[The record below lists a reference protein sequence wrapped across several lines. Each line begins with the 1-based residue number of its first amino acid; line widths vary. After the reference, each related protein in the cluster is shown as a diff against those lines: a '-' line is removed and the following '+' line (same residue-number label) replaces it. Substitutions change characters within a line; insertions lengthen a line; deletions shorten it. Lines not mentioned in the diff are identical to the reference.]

1 MLICVV
7 CVFILTVGGGYECM
21 YVLDECMYTY
31 IPAMYVLESI
41 RVYECMYE
49 CMYVLDSNT
58 YISNGSSLLN
68 VFPLSDQYS
77 HELLFEDLKDKSP
90 SRLLWA
96 RP

>member
-1 MLICVV
+1 MYVLD
-7 CVFILTVGGGYECM
+7 ECM
-21 YVLDECMYTY
+21 YVLDECVYTY

-49 CMYVLDSNT
+49 CMYVFDSNT

>member
-1 MLICVV
+1 MYVLD
-7 CVFILTVGGGYECM
+7 ECM
-21 YVLDECMYTY
+21 YVLDECVYTY

-41 RVYECMYE
+41 RVYE

-77 HELLFEDLKDKSP
+77 HELLFEDFKDKSP